1 MFFSVRLFVFKMQG
15 FNSLKNFSFY
25 LSKWCFCAPRINEQ
39 KELVVLIF
47 LSSDILMF
55 LYAAHRNREKITYY
69 PNFLFWGTCLHVYLF
84 TCLQCIPVYL
94 STPVCM
100 STFLHI
106 YCIPVYLSTCL
117 PVYLSTCLL
126 VYLSTCLPV
135 YLSTCLPVYLSTC
148 LPVYLSTCLPVY
160 LSTCLPVYLS
170 TCLPVYLSLCL
181 GQTVPSVY

>member
-1 MFFSVRLFVFKMQG
+1 MWTTFFLCAPIRFQVQRFISLKICFQFVKIVFLCAAYKNIKMTLKKSDHMFFSVRLCVFKMQG

-84 TCLQCIPVYL
+84 TCL
-94 STPVCM
+94 
-100 STFLHI
+100 
-106 YCIPVYLSTCL
+106 
-117 PVYLSTCLL
+117 
-126 VYLSTCLPV
+126 
-135 YLSTCLPVYLSTC
+135 
-148 LPVYLSTCLPVY
+148 
-160 LSTCLPVYLS
+160 
-170 TCLPVYLSLCL
+170 
-181 GQTVPSVY
+181 